1 MPDNKQNNNAGFN
14 PATINKVINLAGTI
28 LVSVQKLR
36 FSSKYSDVLRSPQ
49 LTQKKKKIM
58 KAIEMNQALM
68 EVIKTTEVL
77 GASALEET
85 RALRQLVAS
94 ANARIEELETAA
106 VEDAKVCAIEQNGE
120 EKGKFLFDGHHFEL
134 RRAETYDFVGKP
146 QKYTMAE
153 GVAFRQKTG
162 EQQVLK
168 AKSAAI
174 TKALKAIKD
183 AFPETHP
190 NIEPDSV
197 EFTVVCVD

>member
-1 MPDNKQNNNAGFN
+1 
-14 PATINKVINLAGTI
+14 
-28 LVSVQKLR
+28 
-36 FSSKYSDVLRSPQ
+36 
-49 LTQKKKKIM
+49 M

-68 EVIKTTEVL
+68 EAIKTTEVL

-94 ANARIEELETAA
+94 ANARIEELEVKA
-106 VEDAKVCAIEQNGE
+106 VEDAKARAIEQNGE

-134 RRAETYDFVGKP
+134 RRAEMFDFAGKP

-153 GVAFRQKTG
+153 GVAFRQKTA
-162 EQQVLK
+162 EQTVLK

-183 AFPETHP
+183 AFPTTHP

-197 EFTVVCVD
+197 EYTVVCVD